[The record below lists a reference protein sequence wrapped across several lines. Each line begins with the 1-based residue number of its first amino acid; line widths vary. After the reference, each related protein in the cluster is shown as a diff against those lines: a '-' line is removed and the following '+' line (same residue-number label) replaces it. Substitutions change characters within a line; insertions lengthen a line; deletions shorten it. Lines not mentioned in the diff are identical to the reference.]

1 MTFEHLA
8 VDAMTVLAQEG
19 LADLGAIVETEEAIF
34 DGVSIDPR
42 RGDARDRETVIL
54 IHHSGIDW
62 LTTRLPGPKF
72 TTPVA
77 IGAAGESMMANVSGR
92 VFVAFAQ
99 AFATDPF
106 SIPIFCREVLSAT
119 TAGPAFDTGARAG
132 AACAH
137 PRTKLPSARLDG
149 CLATAI
155 QGRVRP
161 VRAQDHVRTR
171 HDEWVKD
178 ATVELL
184 LAWDQPQTSQ
194 GGYRSIW
201 AARSSDGGRTW
212 FGHRKVADTGL
223 DVRNPFVL
231 GVSDVETRVY
241 YVQGG
246 TQPLGE
252 VRTGDGGGTWSAP
265 KAVSIPPTV
274 VGTPRPS
281 FFQTGGS
288 IYCFTSLG
296 SGGNALGISRVP

>member
-132 AACAH
+132 AAVSGGS
-137 PRTKLPSARLDG
+137 SAQKRSSIG
-149 CLATAI
+149 GI
-155 QGRVRP
+155 GRS
-161 VRAQDHVRTR
+161 
-171 HDEWVKD
+171 
-178 ATVELL
+178 ELL